1 MNLTF
6 LDQLD
11 DRQQRLL
18 GVGTLVLLITALFIY
33 VLLPQLK
40 AYTKAADARAVL
52 VSAAQEGRE
61 VGAQLESLRTEV
73 ADLQKQLHGDMANL
87 PPEEMEAYII
97 GRLQDVSWRNDVEL
111 VSVKPGS
118 GERVQIF
125 VESLFQVELVGDYFN
140 LYAWL
145 GDVAKELGFVVVK
158 EYEMKPQQNVPDDPI
173 LNVRLTLASYR
184 VAR

>member
-1 MNLTF
+1 MNLDF

-11 DRQQRLL
+11 ERQQRLA
-18 GVGTLVLLITALFIY
+18 GGGTLLLLVTALFIY

-40 AYTKAADARAVL
+40 AYKTAADSRAVL
-52 VSAAQEGRE
+52 VSAASEGRE
-61 VGAQLESLRTEV
+61 VGAQLESLRLEV
-73 ADLQKQLHGDMANL
+73 TDLQKQLHGDMANL

-111 VSVKPGS
+111 VSVKPGA

-125 VESLFQVELVGDYFN
+125 TESLFQVELVGSYFD

-145 GDVAKELGFVVVK
+145 GDVAEELGFVVVK
-158 EYEMKPQQNVPDDPI
+158 EYEMKPQQDVPEDPV
-173 LNVRLTLASYR
+173 LNVRLTLESYR